1 MLKVSNLF
9 GFYGKSQILDGV
21 SLNVRE
27 GEFVGLLG
35 RNGAGKTTTL
45 RSLVGLVDVR
55 AETLLF
61 DQRKLQGMTPES
73 ISRAGLVL
81 VPDYRGALAG
91 LTVEENLTIA
101 ARRNSPFGLNDAYR
115 LFPRLKQRR
124 ENSGAAL
131 SGGEQQMLA
140 IARGLLCAPRLM
152 LLDEPTQGLAPI
164 IVDEIVDALKSIRD
178 SGTGLSVLV
187 VDQNLDICLTLASRH
202 YILEQGRV
210 VHEAS
215 SSELAGAADIQQR
228 FLGVDAE

>member
-61 DQRKLQGMTPES
+61 DQRNLRGMTPES

-215 SSELAGAADIQQR
+215 SPELAGAADIQQR

>member
-1 MLKVSNLF
+1 MLKVSNLLS
-9 GFYGKSQILDGV
+9 FYGKSQILDGV
-21 SLNVRE
+21 SLNVLE

-55 AETLLF
+55 ADMLLF
-61 DQRKLQGMTPES
+61 DQRNLEGMTTEN

-101 ARRNSPFGLNDAYR
+101 ARRSSPFGLSDAYR

-215 SSELAGAADIQQR
+215 SPELAGAADIQQR

>member
-9 GFYGKSQILDGV
+9 AFYGKSRILDDI

-55 AETLLF
+55 ADTFLF
-61 DQRKLQGMTPES
+61 DQRNLQGMMPES

-124 ENSGAAL
+124 GNSGAAL

-140 IARGLLCAPRLM
+140 IARGLMCAPRLM

-164 IVDEIVDALKSIRD
+164 IVDEIVDALKLIRN

-187 VDQNLDICLTLASRH
+187 VDQNLDICLALASRH

-215 SSELAGAADIQQR
+215 SFELGRATDIQQR

>member
-61 DQRKLQGMTPES
+61 DQRNLRGMTPES

-115 LFPRLKQRR
+115 LFPRLKQRK

-215 SSELAGAADIQQR
+215 SPELAGAADIQQR

>member
-61 DQRKLQGMTPES
+61 DQHNLRGMTPES

-215 SSELAGAADIQQR
+215 SPELAGAADIQQR